1 MQFRTTRNWA
11 IASAVAAM
19 LASSA
24 AGVRAQDATAT
35 PPASSPTT
43 APNNGTV
50 VPDSSATGA
59 AQQPNAAPTTGATS
73 TDSTTT
79 GSMSTGSTTAMP
91 MSNGSMSN
99 GSMSNGSMSNGS
111 MSNGSMSNGSM
122 SNGSM
127 PGMMSGTMTPD
138 YKILSNP
145 NYDYIDL
152 QQAKARGLSDSQI
165 ATVAKIAQESGVPF
179 RMVSAA
185 VERGETFPMLATEY
199 NLKLADVYESDKEK
213 MQIANYISTYES
225 IGTKGGT
232 GGGMMMS
239 SGSMS
244 PSMPMSSTPP
254 AMTNP
259 TPMAQT
265 PAPMTPPMANT
276 ATLDIVDTA
285 MAAPNL
291 STLVKA
297 LQMAGLVETLKGAG
311 PFTVFAPDNKAFSR
325 LPAGALD
332 ALMADPTKLKM
343 VLTYHVIPANIMAA
357 DAMAMTTPDSPP
369 TVEGATLKVTKGRKG
384 KLKIND
390 ATVTKANIQ
399 ATNGT
404 IHIIDRVLMPPMD
417 ATTPTATPMTPA
429 TPDTTAPG
437 TTTAPMTPAP
447 GTTTA
452 PMTPAP
458 GTPDPNAPTAPGTP
472 AAPAPATPD
481 ATPPA
486 APAMP
491 PTPAPAQ

>member
-91 MSNGSMSN
+91 MSNGSTS
-99 GSMSNGSMSNGS
+99 S
-111 MSNGSMSNGSM
+111 GSM

-244 PSMPMSSTPP
+244 PSMPMAPTTPP
-254 AMTNP
+254 MTSP

-332 ALMADPTKLKM
+332 ALMADPAKLKM

-447 GTTTA
+447 GTTA

>member
-1 MQFRTTRNWA
+1 MQSRTTRNWA

-24 AGVRAQDATAT
+24 ASVRAQDAPAA
-35 PPASSPTT
+35 PPAASPTT

-79 GSMSTGSTTAMP
+79 GSTSTDSTTGSTTAGSMSTGSTTAMP
-91 MSNGSMSN
+91 MSSGSMS
-99 GSMSNGSMSNGS
+99 S
-111 MSNGSMSNGSM
+111 
-122 SNGSM
+122 GSM

-165 ATVAKIAQESGVPF
+165 ATVAKIAQESGVSF

-239 SGSMS
+239 SEPMT
-244 PSMPMSSTPP
+244 PSMPMAPTTPP
-254 AMTNP
+254 MTNP
-259 TPMAQT
+259 TPVT
-265 PAPMTPPMANT
+265 TAPMTPPMANT

-297 LQMAGLVETLKGAG
+297 LQVAGLVETLKGAG

-332 ALMADPTKLKM
+332 ALLADPTKLKM

-417 ATTPTATPMTPA
+417 AATTPATPMTPT
-429 TPDTTAPG
+429 TPDTSAPG
-437 TTTAPMTPAP
+437 TTTAPMTPA
-447 GTTTA
+447 
-452 PMTPAP
+452 TPA
-458 GTPDPNAPTAPGTP
+458 TPDPNAPTAPATP
-472 AAPAPATPD
+472 ATPANPATPATPD
-481 ATPPA
+481 PNAPA

-491 PTPAPAQ
+491 ATPAPAQ

>member
-19 LASSA
+19 LASA
-24 AGVRAQDATAT
+24 AVGVRAQDAT
-35 PPASSPTT
+35 PANPNPTT

-59 AQQPNAAPTTGATS
+59 AQQPNAAPTTGTGTNSTS
-73 TDSTTT
+73 TGTDSTGGAGTT
-79 GSMSTGSTTAMP
+79 SST
-91 MSNGSMSN
+91 GSMSN

-111 MSNGSMSNGSM
+111 
-122 SNGSM
+122 
-127 PGMMSGTMTPD
+127 MSGTMTPD

-165 ATVAKIAQESGVPF
+165 ATIAKIAQKSGTPF
-179 RMVSAA
+179 RMISAA
-185 VERGETFPMLATEY
+185 VERGDTFPMLAGEY
-199 NLKLADVYESDKEK
+199 NLKLGDVYENDKEK
-213 MQIANYISTYES
+213 MQIANYIYTYES

-232 GGGMMMS
+232 GGGMMS
-239 SGSMS
+239 SEPM
-244 PSMPMSSTPP
+244 MPM
-254 AMTNP
+254 ADK
-259 TPMAQT
+259 PMAQ
-265 PAPMTPPMANT
+265 PMPMADKPMAAPMANT

-285 MAAPNL
+285 MAAKNL
-291 STLVKA
+291 TTLVKA
-297 LQMAGLVETLKGAG
+297 LQTAGLVETLKGAG

-332 ALMADPTKLKM
+332 ALMADPAKLKM

-357 DAMAMTTPDSPP
+357 DAMAMITPDSPP

-384 KLKIND
+384 KLMIND

-417 ATTPTATPMTPA
+417 ASTTPPPMAPAAPDATAPAPMTPA
-429 TPDTTAPG
+429 TPDPNAPAP
-437 TTTAPMTPAP
+437 APMTPAP
-447 GTTTA
+447 A

-458 GTPDPNAPTAPGTP
+458 APMTPAPATMTPAPATPDPNAP
-472 AAPAPATPD
+472 APA
-481 ATPPA
+481 
-486 APAMP
+486 
-491 PTPAPAQ
+491 TPAPAQ

>member
-59 AQQPNAAPTTGATS
+59 AQQPNAVPTTGATS

-91 MSNGSMSN
+91 
-99 GSMSNGSMSNGS
+99 MSNGSMSNGS

-244 PSMPMSSTPP
+244 PSMPMAPTTPP
-254 AMTNP
+254 MTNP

-472 AAPAPATPD
+472 AAPAPAAPD

>member
-91 MSNGSMSN
+91 
-99 GSMSNGSMSNGS
+99 MSNGS

-244 PSMPMSSTPP
+244 PSMPMAPTTPP
-254 AMTNP
+254 MTNP